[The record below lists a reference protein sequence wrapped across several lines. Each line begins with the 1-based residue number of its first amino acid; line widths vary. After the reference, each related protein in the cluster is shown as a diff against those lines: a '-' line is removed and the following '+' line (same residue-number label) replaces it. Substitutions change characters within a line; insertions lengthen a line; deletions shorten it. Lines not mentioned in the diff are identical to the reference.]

1 MNTTYA
7 EDILERVR
15 AKQRAQ
21 AEKAAREEAE
31 RHKARIIIK
40 PKNEDFGKFKP
51 QTVRE
56 LIEIITG
63 RHTEIDT
70 QKVDLPERLQAMSL
84 VLSSKGDS
92 YYRVTPDS
100 CTCKGWHYS
109 QQKYGVGKCRHHTLA
124 FPEEAR
130 DNARIL
136 EEVREGPR
144 RLARSPEESDSI
156 RPKLP
161 AFKPFDL
168 LPSEQKARE
177 AA

>member
-1 MNTTYA
+1 M
-7 EDILERVR
+7 
-15 AKQRAQ
+15 
-21 AEKAAREEAE
+21 
-31 RHKARIIIK
+31 
-40 PKNEDFGKFKP
+40 
-51 QTVRE
+51 
-56 LIEIITG
+56 
-63 RHTEIDT
+63 
-70 QKVDLPERLQAMSL
+70 DLPERLQAMSL
-84 VLSSKGDS
+84 VLS
-92 YYRVTPDS
+92 
-100 CTCKGWHYS
+100 CKGWHYS

-144 RLARSPEESDSI
+144 RLARPPEESDSI